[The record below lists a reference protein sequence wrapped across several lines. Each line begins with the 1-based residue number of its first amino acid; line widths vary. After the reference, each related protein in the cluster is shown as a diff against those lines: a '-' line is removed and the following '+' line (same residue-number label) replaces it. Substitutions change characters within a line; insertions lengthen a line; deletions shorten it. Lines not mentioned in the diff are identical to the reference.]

1 MTNLEKLAERIH
13 RIRIEDRFSTKRID
27 PIYNQDCEVFERA
40 LNHLLT
46 LDDEHQQT
54 AFRLAGNYGI
64 QFPVGTLRNLL
75 GTCEEKRRE
84 SVAGH
89 CAGWRIKEFVPEFE
103 NIVNSGAGSA
113 PVIQAM
119 IRALIEFGEPTSKEI
134 LEGAYEK
141 FSGIPLIRGKYEELL
156 TKWGHQGEVL
166 PLPEKT
172 TGVYARIGTGTDVP
186 QNHSVY
192 PHCPICNQNMIC
204 LFHVP
209 QEAGVGEIPIF
220 HCTRCV
226 FHGDIHLQEVKGE
239 FSWLGEAI
247 GEELERNG
255 ANELRG
261 GVIVWGVGNAEE
273 SNTFLGGSPRWAQS
287 EERLI
292 CPSCNQQMSFILQLE
307 SDYSLGINLM
317 NFYHGGIMYVFRCK
331 DCSVVGYLF
340 QTT

>member
-1 MTNLEKLAERIH
+1 M
-13 RIRIEDRFSTKRID
+13 
-27 PIYNQDCEVFERA
+27 
-40 LNHLLT
+40 LT
-46 LDDEHQQT
+46 LHDEFLTT
-54 AFRLAGNYGI
+54 AFRIAGRYRIRFPGKSLKKLLA
-64 QFPVGTLRNLL
+64 
-75 GTCEEKRRE
+75 TCDEQRRE
-84 SVAGH
+84 TVAGH
-89 CAGWRIKEFVPEFE
+89 CKKWGIVELVPEFE
-103 NIVNSGAGSA
+103 KIVNSGVGSP
-113 PVIQAM
+113 PVLLAM
-119 IRALIEFGEPTSKEI
+119 IEALIELRQPSSRKI
-134 LEGAYEK
+134 LEKAYDR

-156 TKWGHQGEVL
+156 TEWGQNGDIR

-186 QNHSVY
+186 QQHSEY
-192 PHCPICNQNMIC
+192 PDCPSCNQKMIC

-331 DCSVVGYLF
+331 DCSVVGLSLSNHIE
-340 QTT
+340 